1 MSALQSIIKEAKSLR
16 AKYPKR
22 YSKWTDYVK
31 QASAI
36 YASKHKGKSPV
47 GKKKATKK
55 PTKKK
60 VGAAKPISK
69 HKDTK
74 SHNVNIRV
82 LSGVGALPVGFKGSI
97 LGINFKVINQFD
109 IYNNV
114 AAIVEDVKNGATIT
128 IIDGSSNYKNKAD
141 QFESYIKNQT
151 NESKYNFPKDLK
163 SRIDKFV
170 SNLNTEVKKY
180 NSGKK
185 ATTKKK
191 PLIIKKVITKKAATK
206 QPKKKVTKKNTITK
220 VKQVLKQDKKRLTHG
235 YNLTSGSVRIGVI
248 KSMEMEQY
256 HQTINKIDILEKSLI
271 NNLIAYKQAKNLEHK
286 KIIQQQIFQIKKYLS
301 ELKIQKTELKK
312 LL

>member
-1 MSALQSIIKEAKSLR
+1 MTALQSIIKEAKSL
-16 AKYPKR
+16 KKQYPKR
-22 YSKWTDYVK
+22 FTKWTDYVK

-47 GKKKATKK
+47 GKKK
-55 PTKKK
+55 K
-60 VGAAKPISK
+60 VGALKPVSK

-82 LSGVGALPVGFKGSI
+82 VSGVGALPIGFKGSI
-97 LGINFKVINQFD
+97 LGVNFKVINQFD

-141 QFESYIKNQT
+141 QFESYIKNQI
-151 NESKYNFPKDLK
+151 NDNKYDFPKYIK

-185 ATTKKK
+185 TTTKKK
-191 PLIIKKVITKKAATK
+191 PLIIKKITIKKAASK
-206 QPKKKVTKKNTITK
+206 QAKKKITKGNTITK

-271 NNLIAYKQAKNLEHK
+271 NNLIAYKEAKTLEYK
-286 KIIQQQIFQIKKYLS
+286 KIIKKQIVQIKKYLS

>member
-1 MSALQSIIKEAKSLR
+1 MTALQSIIKEAKSLR

-36 YASKHKGKSPV
+36 YASKNKGKSPV

-55 PTKKK
+55 ATKKK

-82 LSGVGALPVGFKGSI
+82 VSGV
-97 LGINFKVINQFD
+97 
-109 IYNNV
+109 
-114 AAIVEDVKNGATIT
+114 
-128 IIDGSSNYKNKAD
+128 
-141 QFESYIKNQT
+141 
-151 NESKYNFPKDLK
+151 
-163 SRIDKFV
+163 
-170 SNLNTEVKKY
+170 KK
-180 NSGKK
+180 
-185 ATTKKK
+185 
-191 PLIIKKVITKKAATK
+191 KKAA
-206 QPKKKVTKKNTITK
+206 KKIVKRSNTLTK
-220 VKQVLKQDKKRLTHG
+220 VKKVLKQDKKRLTHG

-271 NNLIAYKQAKNLEHK
+271 NNLVAYKQAKTFEHK
-286 KIIQQQIFQIKKYLS
+286 KIIQQQIVQIKKYLT